1 MKAIVLSLFRMRKWQ
16 VWKVNKGQTEWCN
29 SGQSVLTLY
38 TRRIEKEREDQDKNK
53 REENERENKT
63 VALTLTH
70 CTVVSRFCFC

>member
-1 MKAIVLSLFRMRKWQ
+1 M
-16 VWKVNKGQTEWCN
+16 NEGQTEWCN
-29 SGQSVLTLY
+29 SGHSVLTLY
-38 TRRIEKEREDQDKNK
+38 TRRIEKERGEDQDKTK